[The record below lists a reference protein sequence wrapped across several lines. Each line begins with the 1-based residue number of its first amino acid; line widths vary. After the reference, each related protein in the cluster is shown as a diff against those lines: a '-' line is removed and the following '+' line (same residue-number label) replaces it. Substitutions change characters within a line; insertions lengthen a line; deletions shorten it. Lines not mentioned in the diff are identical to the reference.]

1 LLKFVVMQ
9 KQLHI
14 WIWGILVLSLSLHL
28 YLQTNANA
36 KSLHEDPTNCILGY
50 IETQQS
56 YLEHQVVPLVLANE
70 SEDNAAQLRVDN
82 ELAQKNLSLIVEIA
96 DTIVFR
102 SNSISG
108 KTVCDVL
115 IIDGP
120 IKITRC
126 VGTFDSSGLLHA
138 QIEDACNLVNHFRIN
153 RTDEKGIPL
162 YLDNEQIVITGIK
175 KDIEDKANWLYLPFF
190 CSLILLLIWPF
201 KYKIDISPILWFGGF
216 LAIYGIYFLVDSQL
230 KFDWKLPIS
239 LCVLFANLYFW
250 RHEHRLK
257 NLNESK
263 RVILHSAVILIPYL
277 IACLCIWDTTRQISN
292 DNPFSSLSKI
302 SLSDIGLIVSLVLLM
317 FAHLVSM
324 HQHWIFVKRK
334 FKEGNKYIML
344 LALLAFIHIFSFYLI
359 QQSFPMIPIILSVSI
374 YFLLVDLFSEGKQ
387 NPVLWAILW
396 NVFLSIIISGAVYF
410 GEFSS
415 TLDTIKKN
423 IKESYYETS
432 NPITRVYDIGDIPEY
447 YKKEVSDFEDI
458 GLQSFYKDSQIHFID
473 HKSNGNLHVV
483 KFDIPGFIKAITLFS
498 FVFILGITGYFFL
511 SMLHKKIHLLPRLF
525 FPGEN
530 YLSSFS
536 RRIQISYLILTVIS
550 FIGIAAI
557 TIILLNNYFKESERQ
572 ALKNNLNLIRTQ
584 IEHVIEK
591 NNADAGKIKE
601 ELSTIQDANPFGL
614 QIYNDKG
621 ISIEGNDSFLSTSV
635 MTYLN
640 ENQDGSLS
648 ELVGDQGYSSYLNL
662 DHQKLKYAFI
672 SGIDQQGNASLSIYD
687 FIAGILNVYVFLF
700 IIAITFGLFVSKS
713 IVDPL
718 SRLSQEMK
726 KLRLGKENEEIK
738 WSGGGEVSEL
748 IKNYNAMVRKLEDSV
763 NLIAH
768 TERDMA
774 WREMARQVAH
784 EIKNPLTPM
793 KLTLQY
799 LQKQIEGGI
808 IPEKENLDRIANTL
822 LEQIENLS
830 NISDA
835 FSNVAKLPKASNE
848 KVILNEVVESVHD
861 LFRKR
866 EDMYIRLSE
875 PINDMIVFA
884 DKNQL
889 VRILNNIVKNAIEA
903 IPESRMGEIEISLY
917 KEANDAI
924 IKVSDNGS
932 GIPKAMQ
939 DKIFTP
945 KFTTKNSGSGLGLA
959 IAANMAESFNG
970 RIYFKSAENIGTDFF
985 IQIPLMRLTENK
997 DENRVILD

>member
-1 LLKFVVMQ
+1 MQ

-14 WIWGILVLSLSLHL
+14 WIWAILVLSLALHI
-28 YLQTNANA
+28 YLQSNAEI
-36 KSLHEDPTNCILGY
+36 KSRNEDPTNCILNY
-50 IETQQS
+50 IESQNA
-56 YLEHQVVPLVLANE
+56 YLENRITPLVLSNE
-70 SEDNAAQLRVDN
+70 SESNAAQLQVDN
-82 ELAQKNLSLIVEIA
+82 DLAHKDLSLTVEIQ
-96 DTIVFR
+96 DSIIYR

-108 KTVCDVL
+108 KTVCNVL
-115 IIDGP
+115 IIEGP

-126 VGTFDSSGLLHA
+126 VGIFSKEGELNQL
-138 QIEDACNLVNHFRIN
+138 IENNCGLVNHFKIVDN
-153 RTDEKGIPL
+153 NSKGIPL
-162 YLDNEQIVITGIK
+162 FLDNKQIVIQGSQV
-175 KDIEDKANWLYLPFF
+175 DLSPKANWLLLPFF
-190 CSLILLLIWPF
+190 CSLILLLLWPF
-201 KYKIDISPILWFGGF
+201 KYKIELSPILWYSCFILILGV
-216 LAIYGIYFLVDSQL
+216 YYLVETDI
-230 KFDWKLPIS
+230 KFDWKLPIA
-239 LCVLFANLYFW
+239 LCVLFANLFFW
-250 RHEHRLK
+250 RNEYRFKKLS
-257 NLNESK
+257 ESK
-263 RVILHSAVILIPYL
+263 RLILHWAVILIPYL
-277 IACLCIWDTTRQISN
+277 IASLCVWDTTRQIDINS
-292 DNPFSSLSKI
+292 PFESLSKI
-302 SLSDIGLIVSLVLLM
+302 NISDIGLIVSMVILM
-317 FAHLVSM
+317 FAHLISM
-324 HQHWIFVKRK
+324 HQHWVFVKRK
-334 FKEGNKYIML
+334 FKEGNKYMML
-344 LALLAFIHIFSFYLI
+344 LVLLAGIHILCFYFI
-359 QQSFPMIPIILSVSI
+359 QQSFPIIPILLSILI

-415 TLDTIKKN
+415 TVESIKKN
-423 IKESYYETS
+423 IKQGHYESNT
-432 NPITRVYDIGDIPEY
+432 PLTRVYDIVQLPEY
-447 YKKEVSDFEDI
+447 YKKEVSQFEDI

-473 HKSNGNLHVV
+473 HKSNGNLHVL
-483 KFDIPGFIKAITLFS
+483 KFGIPGFIKAITLFS
-498 FVFILGITGYFFL
+498 FVFIIGISGYFFL
-511 SMLHKKIHLLPRLF
+511 SLLHKKIKLLPRLF

-572 ALKNNLNLIRTQ
+572 ALKNNLNLIRSQ
-584 IEHVIEK
+584 IEYVIQNNDSDIEK
-591 NNADAGKIKE
+591 INT
-601 ELSTIQDANPFGL
+601 ELAILENTNPFSL
-614 QIYNDKG
+614 KIYSDEG
-621 ISIEGNDSFLSTSV
+621 ININGKQSFLSTSV
-635 MTYLN
+635 MRYLDN
-640 ENQDGSLS
+640 NQDGSLS
-648 ELVGDQGYSSYLNL
+648 ELIDEEGYNSFLNL
-662 DHQKLKYAFI
+662 NHNNLKYAFI

-718 SRLSQEMK
+718 SRLSKEMK

-738 WSGGGEVSEL
+738 WTGGGEVSEL
-748 IKNYNAMVRKLEDSV
+748 IENYNAMVRKLEDSA

-799 LQKQIEGGI
+799 LQKQVEGGI
-808 IPEKENLDRIANTL
+808 IPDKAKIDRIANTL

-866 EDMYIRLSE
+866 DDMFIRLSE

-903 IPESRMGEIEISLY
+903 IPESRHGEIEISLY

-924 IKVSDNGS
+924 IKVSDNGT
-932 GIPKAMQ
+932 GIPKSMQ

-970 RIYFKSAENIGTDFF
+970 RIYFNSTEGIGTDFF
-985 IQIPLMRLTENK
+985 IQIPLMRLSENK
-997 DENRVILD
+997 DGNRVILD

>member
-1 LLKFVVMQ
+1 MH

-14 WIWGILVLSLSLHL
+14 WIWAILVLTLSLHL
-28 YLQTNANA
+28 YLQSNADIRT
-36 KSLHEDPTNCILGY
+36 LHEDPTNCILSY
-50 IETQQS
+50 IEDRQAF
-56 YLEHQVVPLVLANE
+56 LENNILPLVLANE
-70 SEDNAAQLRVDN
+70 SEGITEQLKVDN
-82 ELAQKNLSLIVEIA
+82 QLTHQQLSLKVEIQ
-96 DTIVFR
+96 DSIFYR
-102 SNSISG
+102 SNSITG
-108 KTVCDVL
+108 KTICDVTIL
-115 IIDGP
+115 EGP

-126 VGTFDSSGLLHA
+126 IGIFDAAGNLNPL
-138 QIEDACNLVNHFRIN
+138 IESNCNLVNHYNIV
-153 RTDEKGIPL
+153 EPEAKGIPL
-162 YLDNEQIVITGIK
+162 YLNNEQIVIDGKQRDLNHKT
-175 KDIEDKANWLYLPFF
+175 NWLLIPFF
-190 CSLILLLIWPF
+190 SSLLLLLIWPF
-201 KYKIDISPILWFGGF
+201 KYKIPVSPILWFSCF
-216 LAIYGIYFLVDSQL
+216 ALIFGIYFLIETHV
-230 KFDWKLPIS
+230 KFDWKLPIA
-239 LCVLFANLYFW
+239 LCVLFGNLFFW
-250 RHEHRLK
+250 RNEYRFKKLS
-257 NLNESK
+257 ESK
-263 RVILHSAVILIPYL
+263 RLILHWAIILVPYFL
-277 IACLCIWDTTRQISN
+277 ASLCIWDTTRQTIGT
-292 DNPFSSLSKI
+292 NPFDSLSKI
-302 SLSDIGLIVSLVLLM
+302 NLSDIGLIVSLVILM
-317 FAHLVSM
+317 LAHLVSM

-334 FKEGNKYIML
+334 FRSENKYLILLSL
-344 LALLAFIHIFSFYLI
+344 LALIHILGFYFV
-359 QQSFPMIPIILSVSI
+359 QQTFPIIPIFLSISI
-374 YFLLVDLFSEGKQ
+374 YFLLIDLFSEGKQ

-410 GEFSS
+410 GEFTSIVES
-415 TLDTIKKN
+415 IKRN
-423 IKESYYETS
+423 IAESYYES
-432 NPITRVYDIGDIPEY
+432 NEPLIRVYDVVDLPDY
-447 YKKEVSDFEDI
+447 YKEEVLEYEDI
-458 GLQSFYKDSQIHFID
+458 GLQSFYKDSQIHFVD
-473 HKSNGNLHVV
+473 HKSNGNLHVL

-511 SMLHKKIHLLPRLF
+511 TVLHKKINLLPRLF

-572 ALKNNLNLIRTQ
+572 ALKNNLNLIRSQ
-584 IEHVIEK
+584 IDYVIQ
-591 NNADAGKIKE
+591 NNNSDSSKIKD
-601 ELSTIQDANPFGL
+601 ELAIIDSTNPYNL
-614 QIYNDKG
+614 QVFNNKG
-621 ISIEGNDSFLSTSV
+621 ISISGKESFLSTSV
-635 MTYLN
+635 IQYLN
-640 ENQDGSLS
+640 NNQDGSLS
-648 ELVGDQGYSSYLNL
+648 ELINDEGYNSYLNL
-662 DHQKLKYAFI
+662 ADKKLKYAFI

-687 FIAGILNVYVFLF
+687 FVAGILNVYVFLF
-700 IIAITFGLFVSKS
+700 IIAITFGLFISKS

-738 WSGGGEVSEL
+738 WTGGGEVSEL
-748 IKNYNAMVRKLEDSV
+748 IENYNAMVRKLEDSA

-799 LQKQIEGGI
+799 LQKQIDGGI
-808 IPEKENLDRIANTL
+808 IPDKANLDKIANSL

-866 EDMYIRLSE
+866 DDMNIRMSE

-903 IPESRMGEIEISLY
+903 IPESRMGQINISLY
-917 KEANDAI
+917 KEGNDAI

-932 GIPKAMQ
+932 GIPKSMQ
-939 DKIFTP
+939 TKIFTP

-970 RIYFKSAENIGTDFF
+970 RIYFNSTEAIGTDFF
-985 IQIPLMRLTENK
+985 LQIPLMRLTENK
-997 DENRVILD
+997 DGNRVILD

>member
-1 LLKFVVMQ
+1 MQ

-14 WIWGILVLSLSLHL
+14 WIWAILVLSLSLHL
-28 YLQTNANA
+28 YLQRNADI
-36 KSLHEDPTNCILGY
+36 KSMNEDPTNTILNYIDSQQGY
-50 IETQQS
+50 MENKI
-56 YLEHQVVPLVLANE
+56 LPLVLSNE
-70 SEDNAAQLRVDN
+70 SEGNAAQLRVDN
-82 ELAQKNLSLIVEIA
+82 ELTQNKLSLIVEIK
-96 DTIVFR
+96 DSIIYR
-102 SNSISG
+102 SNSITG

-115 IIDGP
+115 ILEGP

-126 VGTFDSSGLLHA
+126 LGIFDDEGILNPK
-138 QIEDACNLVNHFRIN
+138 IEEYGNLVNHYQIV
-153 RTDEKGIPL
+153 DPEAKGIPL
-162 YLDNEQIVITGIK
+162 YLENEQIVIAGKQRELKGKT
-175 KDIEDKANWLYLPFF
+175 NWLYFPFF
-190 CSLILLLIWPF
+190 CSLLLLLIWPF
-201 KYKIDISPILWFGGF
+201 KNTDKYSPLLWYGGILFIMGV
-216 LAIYGIYFLVDSQL
+216 YFLVASHI
-230 KFDWKLPIS
+230 KFDWKFPIAFW
-239 LCVLFANLYFW
+239 VLFVNLYYW
-250 RHEHRLK
+250 RKEYRFS
-257 NLNESK
+257 NLSNSK
-263 RVILHSAVILIPYL
+263 RLLSHWLTILAPYF
-277 IACLCIWDTTRQISN
+277 IANLCIWDTTRQIGII
-292 DNPFSSLSKI
+292 NPFESLSKI
-302 SLSDIGLIVSLVLLM
+302 NLSDVTLIVSLVILM
-317 FAHLVSM
+317 FAHLISM

-334 FKEGNKYIML
+334 FKEGKKYLML
-344 LALLAFIHIFSFYLI
+344 LSLLAFIHIFSFYFI
-359 QQSFPMIPIILSVSI
+359 QQSFPLIPILLSIFI

-415 TLDTIKKN
+415 TIQSIEEHIHN
-423 IKESYYETS
+423 GHYESETDL
-432 NPITRVYDIGDIPEY
+432 TRVYDIVDLPEY
-447 YKKEVSDFEDI
+447 YKKEVSEFEDI
-458 GLQSFYKDSQIHFID
+458 GLQSFYKDSQVHFID
-473 HKSNGNLHVV
+473 HKSNGNLHVL

-498 FVFILGITGYFFL
+498 FVFIIGITGYFFL
-511 SMLHKKIHLLPRLF
+511 SMLHKKINLLPRLF
-525 FPGEN
+525 FPGGN

-572 ALKNNLNLIRTQ
+572 SLKNNLNLIRSQ
-584 IEHVIEK
+584 IDYVIQ
-591 NNADAGKIKE
+591 NNNSEPSEIKK
-601 ELSTIQDANPFGL
+601 ELSVIDNANPFAL
-614 QIYNDKG
+614 QIFNKEG
-621 ISIEGNDSFLSTSV
+621 ININGSTSFLSTSV
-635 MTYLN
+635 MKYLE
-640 ENQDGSLS
+640 ENRDGSLS
-648 ELVGDQGYSSYLNL
+648 ELIDKEGYNSYLNL
-662 DHQKLKYAFI
+662 KDQNLKYALI
-672 SGIDQQGNASLSIYD
+672 SGIDKQKNASLSIYD

-718 SRLSQEMK
+718 SRLSKEMK
-726 KLRLGKENEEIK
+726 KLRLGKENEEIQ
-738 WSGGGEVSEL
+738 WSGTGEVSEL

-799 LQKQIEGGI
+799 LQKQVEGGI
-808 IPEKENLDRIANTL
+808 IPDKAKVDRIANTL

-835 FSNVAKLPKASNE
+835 FSNVATLPKASNE
-848 KVILNEVVESVHD
+848 KVVLNEVVESVHD

-866 EDMYIRLSE
+866 EDINIRLSE

-917 KEANDAI
+917 KKENDAI
-924 IKVSDNGS
+924 IKVSDNGT

-939 DKIFTP
+939 SKIFTP

-970 RIYFKSAENIGTDFF
+970 RIYFESMENSGTDFF
-985 IQIPLMRLTENK
+985 IQIPLMRLSENK
-997 DENRVILD
+997 DENRVVLD

>member
-1 LLKFVVMQ
+1 MLNFVAMQ

-14 WIWGILVLSLSLHL
+14 WIWAILVLTLSLHL
-28 YLQTNANA
+28 YLQSNADIR
-36 KSLHEDPTNCILGY
+36 SLNEDPTNCILSYMEDRQAY
-50 IETQQS
+50 IENKI
-56 YLEHQVVPLVLANE
+56 LPLVLSNE
-70 SEDNAAQLRVDN
+70 SEGNDAQLKVDN
-82 ELAQKNLSLIVEIA
+82 TLSQQHLSLTVEINNSI
-96 DTIVFR
+96 TYR
-102 SNSISG
+102 SNSITG
-108 KTVCDVL
+108 KTICDVL
-115 IIDGP
+115 ILEGP

-126 VGTFDSSGLLHA
+126 IGIFDLEGNLNPL
-138 QIEDACNLVNHFRIN
+138 IEESCGLVNHFKIV
-153 RTDEKGIPL
+153 DAEAKGIPL
-162 YLDNEQIVITGIK
+162 FLDNEQIVIAGKQKELKHKT
-175 KDIEDKANWLYLPFF
+175 NWLLLPFF
-190 CSLILLLIWPF
+190 CSLLLLLIWPF
-201 KYKIDISPILWFGGF
+201 KHKISRAPILWYASFILIFGVYY
-216 LAIYGIYFLVDSQL
+216 LIDTHI
-230 KFDWKLPIS
+230 KFDWKLPIA
-239 LCVLFANLYFW
+239 LCTLFANLFFW
-250 RHEHRLK
+250 RNEYRLK
-257 NLNESK
+257 KLNESK
-263 RVILHSAVILIPYL
+263 RLILHWAVILTPYF
-277 IACLCIWDTTRQISN
+277 IASLCIWDTTRQIIGAK
-292 DNPFSSLSKI
+292 PFDSLSKI
-302 SLSDIGLIVSLVLLM
+302 NITDIGLIVSLVILM
-317 FAHLVSM
+317 LAHLVSM
-324 HQHWIFVKRK
+324 HQHWVFVKRK
-334 FKEGNKYIML
+334 FKEGKKFIIL
-344 LALLAFIHIFSFYLI
+344 LALLGIIHILSFYFI
-359 QQSFPMIPIILSVSI
+359 QQNFPIIPILLSVSI
-374 YFLLVDLFSEGKQ
+374 YFLLIDLFSEGKQ

-396 NVFLSIIISGAVYF
+396 NVFLSITISGAVYF
-410 GEFSS
+410 GEFTNTVES
-415 TLDTIKKN
+415 
-423 IKESYYETS
+423 IKENIAEGYYEE
-432 NPITRVYDIGDIPEY
+432 NEPLTRVYDIINLPEY
-447 YKKEVSDFEDI
+447 YKKEVAEYDDI
-458 GLQSFYKDSQIHFID
+458 GLQSFYKDTQIHFID
-473 HKSNGNLHVV
+473 HKSNGNLHVL

-498 FVFILGITGYFFL
+498 FVFIIGITGYFFL
-511 SMLHKKIHLLPRLF
+511 TVLHKRINLLPRLF
-525 FPGEN
+525 FPGEH

-572 ALKNNLNLIRTQ
+572 ALRNNLNLIRSQIDYVIQNNNSDSDKIKNELAIIDQANPYQ
-584 IEHVIEK
+584 IEIYTEE
-591 NNADAGKIKE
+591 GK
-601 ELSTIQDANPFGL
+601 
-614 QIYNDKG
+614 
-621 ISIEGNDSFLSTSV
+621 SITDRRSFLSTSV
-635 MTYLN
+635 MNYLDA
-640 ENQDGSLS
+640 NQDGSLS
-648 ELVGDQGYSSYLNL
+648 ELIGDEGYNTFLNL
-662 DHQKLKYAFI
+662 GDKKLKYAFI

-687 FIAGILNVYVFLF
+687 FVAGILNVYVFLF

-738 WSGGGEVSEL
+738 WTGEGEVSEL
-748 IKNYNAMVRKLEDSV
+748 IENYNAMVRKLEDSA

-799 LQKQIEGGI
+799 LQKQIGGGM
-808 IPEKENLDRIANTL
+808 IPDKANLDRIANTL

-866 EDMYIRLSE
+866 DDMNIRLSE

-903 IPESRMGEIEISLY
+903 IPESRLGQIDISLY
-917 KEANDAI
+917 KETNDAI
-924 IKVSDNGS
+924 IKVSDNGD
-932 GIPKAMQ
+932 GIPKSMQ
-939 DKIFTP
+939 AKIFTP

-970 RIYFKSAENIGTDFF
+970 RIYFKSTEDVGTDFF